1 MDEGG
6 ARGSRAG
13 VASRALTTVTAPAVP
28 VPLLDLKK
36 QYVTIREEILRATAD
51 VYESQHFI
59 LGPRVEAF
67 EKAVASYVGARHA
80 IGVSSGTDAQLAVMM
95 ALGVGPGDDVVTSP
109 YSFFS
114 TAGAVARLGARTVFV
129 DIEPETFNL
138 DPAKLEKAITS
149 RAKLIQPVHLYGQCA
164 DMDPIRDV
172 AKRKG
177 VPILEDACQSLGA
190 GYKGVKAGALGEF
203 GAFSFFP
210 SKNLGGFGDGG
221 MVTTQDDAYAARLRA
236 LRMHGETSRYH
247 HKLVGGNFR
256 LDALQAAI
264 LHVKLPH
271 LDGWARARRANA
283 AEIERLYLEAG
294 GRPYEEGGLR
304 FPREAAG
311 REHVFNQFVV
321 RVGKGRRDA
330 LKKLLDE
337 RQIGNAIYYPVPL
350 HLQECFASLGG
361 RPGDCPEAEKAA
373 NETLA
378 LPVFPELTAEQKSA
392 LATTLASFSR
402 EV

>member
-1 MDEGG
+1 
-6 ARGSRAG
+6 
-13 VASRALTTVTAPAVP
+13 VTTTSAPPAVP
-28 VPLLDLKK
+28 VPLLDLRK
-36 QYVTIREEILRATAD
+36 QYATLRDEILRVTSE
-51 VYESQHFI
+51 VYESQGFI

-67 EKAVASYVGARHA
+67 ERAVAAYVGAKHA
-80 IGVSSGTDAQLAVMM
+80 IGTSSGTDAQLAVMM

-138 DPAKLEKAITS
+138 DPSELERAITPKT
-149 RAKLIQPVHLYGQCA
+149 KLIQPVHLYGQCA
-164 DMDPIRDV
+164 DMDPIRDI
-172 AKRKG
+172 ARRKG
-177 VPILEDACQSLGA
+177 IPVLEDACQSLGA
-190 GYKGVKAGALGEF
+190 GYKGARAGALGEF
-203 GAFSFFP
+203 AAFSFFP

-221 MVTTQDDAYAARLRA
+221 MVTTSDGELAATLRA

-271 LDGWARARRANA
+271 LEGWADARRTNA
-283 AEIERLYLEAG
+283 KDIERRYLESG
-294 GRPYEEGGLR
+294 GLPFEKGGLR
-304 FPREAAG
+304 FPREAEG
-311 REHVFNQFVV
+311 RRHVFNQFVV
-321 RVGKGRRDA
+321 RVGKGRREA
-330 LKKLLDE
+330 LKKHLE
-337 RQIGNAIYYPVPL
+337 GRQIGCAIYYPVPL

-361 RPGDCPEAEKAA
+361 RPGDCPEAERAA

-378 LPVFPELTAEQKSA
+378 IPVFPELEDEQKR
-392 LATTLASFSR
+392 TLANTLAEFSR
-402 EV
+402 EA